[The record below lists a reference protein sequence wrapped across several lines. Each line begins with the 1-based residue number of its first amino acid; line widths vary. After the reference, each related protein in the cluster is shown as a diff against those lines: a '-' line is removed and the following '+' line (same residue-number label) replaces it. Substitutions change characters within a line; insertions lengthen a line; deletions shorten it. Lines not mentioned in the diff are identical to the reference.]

1 MVGRSTTCNVAE
13 MVNSERS
20 LHRCRSDGSGL
31 LSVPQN
37 VQRRLRLEAS
47 QNAGLEATF
56 AEVTGNQVATIAM
69 TTDEAWRL
77 LTNNLSPERQ
87 AALTTSGDSVLIEVL
102 RNTRAII
109 GSPK

>member
-47 QNAGLEATF
+47 QNAGLEATLSRPRDAQIGR
-56 AEVTGNQVATIAM
+56 AEGMILRVRWAM
-69 TTDEAWRL
+69 RL
-77 LTNNLSPERQ
+77 LGGSSMGTADPGP
-87 AALTTSGDSVLIEVL
+87 LTFV
-102 RNTRAII
+102 
-109 GSPK
+109 GSNRCR